1 MFQKPVIVST
11 PTADAT
17 AKLAELRVKAGALKV
32 QLSDLDSRRTQ
43 LVEQGTQAATGAGR
57 AAVNKALAG
66 VQHDLTSTQVQLEQ
80 VNAQIDELQTERDL
94 SRAFSLQGPPSTA
107 IATTAPPD
115 PFLGPKEIM
124 TIGSGM
130 FILALPLVLVLARRL
145 WVRGVPRT
153 AVDLE
158 NSPRLQ
164 RIEQAIESIAVEV
177 ERIGEAQRFTTKLLA
192 DRQPDAMARVAQP
205 RKEPGTITPH

>member
-1 MFQKPVIVST
+1 MQQTTVIAGG
-11 PTADAT
+11 PQDA
-17 AKLAELRVKAGALKV
+17 ASSQLATLRARASELKLRV
-32 QLSDLDSRRTQ
+32 SDLELHKAQVRETQ
-43 LVEQGTQAATGAGR
+43 LAASVADRPKFNQSWANANHDVEAAKIQLE
-57 AAVNKALAG
+57 AVNK
-66 VQHDLTSTQVQLEQ
+66 DIEELET
-80 VNAQIDELQTERDL
+80 ARDMN
-94 SRAFSLQGPPSTA
+94 RVFAFQGPPST

-124 TIGSGM
+124 TVSSGL

-145 WVRGVPRT
+145 WVRGAPRT

-164 RIEQAIESIAVEV
+164 RMEQAIESIALEV
-177 ERIGEAQRFTTKLLA
+177 ERIGEAQRFTTKLFA
-192 DRQPDAMARVAQP
+192 ERQPDAAARLAALP

>member
-1 MFQKPVIVST
+1 MQQTTVIAGG
-11 PTADAT
+11 PQDA
-17 AKLAELRVKAGALKV
+17 ASSQLATLRARASELKLRV
-32 QLSDLDSRRTQ
+32 SDLELHKAQVRETQ
-43 LVEQGTQAATGAGR
+43 LAASVADRPKFNQSWANANHDVEAAKIQLE
-57 AAVNKALAG
+57 AVNK
-66 VQHDLTSTQVQLEQ
+66 DIEELET
-80 VNAQIDELQTERDL
+80 ARDMN
-94 SRAFSLQGPPSTA
+94 RVFAFQGPPST

-124 TIGSGM
+124 TVSSGL

-164 RIEQAIESIAVEV
+164 RMEQAIESIALEV
-177 ERIGEAQRFTTKLLA
+177 ERIGEAQRFTTKLFA
-192 DRQPDAMARVAQP
+192 ERQPDAAARLAALP

>member
-1 MFQKPVIVST
+1 MQQTTVIAGG
-11 PTADAT
+11 PQDA
-17 AKLAELRVKAGALKV
+17 ASSQLATLRARASELKLRV
-32 QLSDLDSRRTQ
+32 SDLELHKAQVRETQ
-43 LVEQGTQAATGAGR
+43 LAASVADRPKFNQSWANANHDVEAAKIQLE
-57 AAVNKALAG
+57 AVNKNIEE
-66 VQHDLTSTQVQLEQ
+66 LET
-80 VNAQIDELQTERDL
+80 ARDMN
-94 SRAFSLQGPPSTA
+94 RVFAFQGPPST

-124 TIGSGM
+124 TVSSGL

-145 WVRGVPRT
+145 WVRGAPRT

-164 RIEQAIESIAVEV
+164 RMEQAIESIALEV
-177 ERIGEAQRFTTKLLA
+177 ERIGEAQRFTTKLFA
-192 DRQPDAMARVAQP
+192 ERQPDAAARLAALP

>member
-1 MFQKPVIVST
+1 MQQTTVIAGG
-11 PTADAT
+11 PQDA
-17 AKLAELRVKAGALKV
+17 ASSQLATLRARASELKLRV
-32 QLSDLDSRRTQ
+32 SDLELHKAQVRETQ
-43 LVEQGTQAATGAGR
+43 LAASVADRPKFNQSWANANHDVEAAKIQLE
-57 AAVNKALAG
+57 AVNK
-66 VQHDLTSTQVQLEQ
+66 DIEELET
-80 VNAQIDELQTERDL
+80 ARDMN
-94 SRAFSLQGPPSTA
+94 RVFAFQGPPST

-124 TIGSGM
+124 TVSSGL

-164 RIEQAIESIAVEV
+164 RMEQAIESIALEV
-177 ERIGEAQRFTTKLLA
+177 ERIGEAQRFTTKLFA
-192 DRQPDAMARVAQP
+192 ERQPDAARLAAPP
-205 RKEPGTITPH
+205 RREPGTITPH